1 MRHTSINAKQ
11 SYRALFLALQADAKK
26 YPGGIRALA
35 EIIGVNGSTLANNLN
50 PDHESLPPSFAT
62 IIEIIIQTQGKSSVF
77 AISQFVGQVPMD
89 LMIDD
94 NSLNDS
100 NQIAVFL
107 KLVKRASDLLGK
119 GSEAASDMRFDAG
132 ERRELLP
139 LLLELMQVS
148 ALLYKSFNE

>member
-1 MRHTSINAKQ
+1 MRHTSINAKRE
-11 SYRALFLALQADAKK
+11 YRALFLALQADAKK

-62 IIEIIIQTQGKSSVF
+62 IIEIIIQAQGKSSVF
-77 AISQFVGQVPMD
+77 AISQLVGQVPMD

-94 NSLNDS
+94 GGLDS
-100 NQIAVFL
+100 NQIDVFL

-119 GSEAASDMRFDAG
+119 GSEAASDMRFDAM

-139 LLLELMQVS
+139 LLLALMQVS